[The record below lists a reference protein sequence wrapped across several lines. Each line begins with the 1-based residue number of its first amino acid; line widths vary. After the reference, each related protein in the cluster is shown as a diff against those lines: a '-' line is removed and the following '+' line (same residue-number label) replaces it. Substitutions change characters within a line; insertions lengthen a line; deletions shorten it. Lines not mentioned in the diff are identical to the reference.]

1 MAQKKRKQPKLKT
14 HKATA
19 SRIHV
24 TGSGKYMRLHGHR
37 SHFRRR
43 KRGAVK
49 RLFGQ
54 KESLAAGDARKM
66 RGLLPYGVS

>member
-1 MAQKKRKQPKLKT
+1 MAQKKQKQPKLKT

-19 SRIHV
+19 SRITV
-24 TGSGKYMRLHGHR
+24 TGSGKYMRLHGNR

-54 KESLAAGDARKM
+54 KESVAAGDARRIK
-66 RGLLPYGVS
+66 RLLPYG

>member
-1 MAQKKRKQPKLKT
+1 MAKKQPKSKLKT

-54 KESLAAGDARKM
+54 KEPVAAGAARKM
-66 RGLLPYGVS
+66 HRLLPYGVS